1 MSKSPEKNA
10 HKKTALFE
18 EIKKKA
24 EANTKLNM
32 PQMFKQKKF
41 EESKE
46 PACKLS
52 SV

>member
-32 PQMFKQKKF
+32 PQMFKPKKF